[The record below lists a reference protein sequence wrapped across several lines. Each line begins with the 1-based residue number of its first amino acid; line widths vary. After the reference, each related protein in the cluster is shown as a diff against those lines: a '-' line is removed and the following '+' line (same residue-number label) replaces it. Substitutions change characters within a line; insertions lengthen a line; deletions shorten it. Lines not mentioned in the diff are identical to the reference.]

1 MWVWDETVTV
11 EYESDTLAQYR
22 VAFGADGHSL
32 REVGEPRLNATA
44 PTGYPAS
51 PQPFLSPLDE
61 VEWHPAQRLAPYR
74 PRRRRGDAAQ
84 QERLFDREGDAS
96 VG

>member
-11 EYESDTLAQYR
+11 ECASDTLAQSR
-22 VAFGADGHSL
+22 VTYEADGHHL
-32 REVGEPRLNATA
+32 REVNEPRLYATCH
-44 PTGYPAS
+44 AS

-74 PRRRRGDAAQ
+74 PRQKRGDAAQ
-84 QERLFDREGDAS
+84 QERLFDHEGEAS
-96 VG
+96 IG